1 MRIACEYGP
10 TAPAAA
16 SAEMS
21 QAVTELDLD
30 NVEVVQARMQEY
42 QPARAF
48 DMVISRAVASL
59 DLLYR
64 QSAHLLAPGGR
75 QMRVERNCG
84 LCARRRTAALR
95 ASAGT
100 GSGGRTAPALAG

>member
-1 MRIACEYGP
+1 
-10 TAPAAA
+10 
-16 SAEMS
+16 MS

-75 QMRVERNCG
+75 MYFMKGTRPEEEIAAFAPGGERLHCERLRVPGLEAERH
-84 LCARRRTAALR
+84 LLW
-95 ASAGT
+95 
-100 GSGGRTAPALAG
+100 LDK